1 MPPASPRRHG
11 PPSRISP
18 VNFAIRGAGLVS
30 SSQYVRNSKIKIT
43 RADPPPRARAQD
55 RYEELQ
61 RHGEEPEMLITRS
74 FQDAAFFALDE
85 SVVGDAEGEDDGV

>member
-1 MPPASPRRHG
+1 
-11 PPSRISP
+11 

-30 SSQYVRNSKIKIT
+30 SSQYVHNSKIKIT
-43 RADPPPRARAQD
+43 RADPPPRVWAQD
-55 RYEELQ
+55 QYEELQ

-74 FQDAAFFALDE
+74 FQDTAFFALDE